1 MGFVI
6 KIFLSCTVKTLAM
19 GKQVRDRM
27 STISQI
33 NITNRPPINNC
44 YLKAFQ
50 VEENKVLLSFA
61 ELSLQN

>member
-1 MGFVI
+1 
-6 KIFLSCTVKTLAM
+6 M

-27 STISQI
+27 SIISQI